1 MEVLK
6 KEIGYL
12 KENNKRVIAEI
23 NQIKRDMQTM
33 NSELKQLKELIKRL
47 GDVL

>member
-12 KENNKRVIAEI
+12 KENNKRVITEI